1 MDRITDV
8 LGRVIA
14 DAGIEAGW
22 HLLLEFFQLDT
33 HTTDDVDDVG
43 VGLGKYPREY
53 RGLAGIAY
61 QRVIVLGAQLDVSD
75 ILQPHD
81 GVIPLVN
88 HQAPE
93 VLGAVH
99 IGVGSEIGLH
109 QRTLGTA
116 DGGQVVV
123 GRQCRP
129 DLRGTDVQRRH
140 VVRLE
145 PDPHRKG
152 ARAED
157 FDPLYPRDRS
167 QAWLNHASK
176 VVGDLFWR
184 QDPRPE
190 AEIGRGEFR
199 VGGLHTDRRH
209 LGLGRQVVAHLI
221 DLGGD
226 VGERLGGVIVELEPR
241 SDDRDALQTLRLDIV
256 NAFSCGYCSL
266 ERRRDEAAHQF
277 GAGADIHGGDL
288 HRGVFAERILAHAQ
302 RMPGAQPGDDDQ
314 QIDHCRQHRATDK
327 QIGEAVHIREF
338 MSRLGV
344 DRAWAPAPEYCR

>member
-1 MDRITDV
+1 MNGITDV
-8 LGRVIA
+8 FGRVIA
-14 DAGIEAGW
+14 DAGIEPRW

-33 HTTDDVDDVG
+33 HTTDDIDDVG
-43 VGLGKYPREY
+43 VGLGKHTGKYC
-53 RGLAGIAY
+53 GLAGITH

-75 ILQPHD
+75 VLQPHD
-81 GVIPLVN
+81 GVIPLVD

-93 VLGAVH
+93 VLGTVH
-99 IGVGSEIGLH
+99 IGIGGEVGLH
-109 QRTLGTA
+109 QRTFGTA
-116 DGGQVVV
+116 DGGKVIV
-123 GRQCRP
+123 GGQRRP
-129 DLRGTDVQRRH
+129 DLRRTDVQRCH

-145 PDPHRKG
+145 PDPHCKG

-157 FDPLYPRDRS
+157 LNPLYSRDRS
-167 QAWLNHASK
+167 QARLHHPSQ
-176 VVGDLFWR
+176 VVGDLFGR
-184 QDPRPE
+184 QDLRPE
-190 AEIGRGEFR
+190 AEIGRGKLR
-199 VGGLHTDRRH
+199 VGRLHTDRRH